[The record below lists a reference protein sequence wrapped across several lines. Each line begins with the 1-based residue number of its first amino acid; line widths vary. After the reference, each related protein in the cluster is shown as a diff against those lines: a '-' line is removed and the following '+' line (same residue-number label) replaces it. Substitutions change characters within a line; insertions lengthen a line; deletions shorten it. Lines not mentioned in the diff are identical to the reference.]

1 MSNNIFKT
9 IQRIFLYKKIQ
20 RVKQKIITLSEYQ
33 RKLLTQINNSKKDD
47 QLSKLLDE
55 ANKVQTALNL
65 AMIEEKRLQLKLS

>member
-1 MSNNIFKT
+1 MSNIFQT
-9 IQRIFLYKKIQ
+9 IRKIFLYKKIQ

-33 RKLLTQINNSKKDD
+33 RKLLTQINKSKKND
-47 QLSKLLDE
+47 QLSELLDE